1 VGTRNMGTGSAGA
14 EGRRLLPGQG
24 WVLALTSVASFM
36 VALDTQVVATAL
48 PVIRVN
54 LHASLAALEWTVNA
68 YTLTFAVLLL
78 TGAALGERLG
88 RRRMLAVGIGL
99 FTAASAAC
107 ALAPNAGAL
116 VAARAVQG
124 AGAALVL
131 PLAMALLSA
140 GFPPHRRAWAI
151 GIFSAVTGL
160 AVAAGP
166 IVGGAVAQGIA
177 WQWIFWLN
185 VPIGLV
191 MIPLILTRLTASA
204 RVSARLD
211 PLDPLGLVLATGGA
225 LGLVW
230 ALIRANSLGW
240 ASPEII
246 GALAA
251 GAVLAGAF
259 IGWELTTAHPMVPL
273 RLFRSRAYAAG
284 NAACLCVFA
293 VLFGLVFFMAQFLQ
307 TGLGY
312 DPLGAGL
319 RLAPGWAALMV
330 IAPFAGRLIGRFG
343 ERALIAGGLTVFAGA
358 LIWIA
363 LIARTGLPY
372 ADLVVPLILAGSG
385 VSVAIPPTQSV
396 VMTAVAPGDIGKASG
411 TFNTL
416 RQLGGVFGVAI
427 CAAVFA
433 AHGGY
438 TSAAAFTS
446 GFGPAMGTC
455 AGLALLG
462 ALAGLLIP
470 RRHPRARKT
479 PESSTTPVP
488 EAITPAAELTPIEL
502 TPTELTA

>member
-1 VGTRNMGTGSAGA
+1 MET
-14 EGRRLLPGQG
+14 EGRRLTPAQR

-36 VALDTQVVATAL
+36 VALDSQVVATAL
-48 PVIRVN
+48 PVIRVR
-54 LHASLAALEWTVNA
+54 LHASLASLEWTVNA

-88 RRRMLAVGIGL
+88 RRRMLVVGTGL

-107 ALAPNAGAL
+107 ALAPSAGAL

-131 PLAMALLSA
+131 PLALALLSA
-140 GFPPHRRAWAI
+140 GFPPQRRAWAI

-185 VPIGLV
+185 VPIGVL
-191 MIPLILTRLTASA
+191 MIPLILTKLTAGS
-204 RVSARLD
+204 RVSASRE
-211 PLDPLGLVLATGGA
+211 PLDPLGLVLATAGA

-230 ALIRANSLGW
+230 GLIRANSLGW
-240 ASPEII
+240 ASPEVV
-246 GALAA
+246 GTLVAGAA
-251 GAVLAGAF
+251 GVGAF
-259 IGWELTTAHPMVPL
+259 IGWELNAAHPMVPL
-273 RLFRSRAYAAG
+273 RLFRSRAFAAG

-319 RLAPGWAALMV
+319 RLAPGWATLMV
-330 IAPFAGRLIGRFG
+330 IAPFAGSLIRRFG
-343 ERALIAGGLTVFAGA
+343 ERALIACGLTVFAGA

-372 ADLVVPLILAGSG
+372 ADLVAPLILAGSG

-396 VMTAVAPGDIGKASG
+396 VMSAVAPADIGKASG
-411 TFNTL
+411 TFNML
-416 RQLGGVFGVAI
+416 RQLGGVFGIAI

-438 TSAAAFTS
+438 ASAATFAS
-446 GFGPAMGTC
+446 GFGPAMGAC
-455 AGLALLG
+455 AGLALVG
-462 ALAGLLIP
+462 AIAGLVIP
-470 RRHPRARKT
+470 RRPK
-479 PESSTTPVP
+479 
-488 EAITPAAELTPIEL
+488 PAAAPPEPGARIVDRCVHPDVDNDPLFSGSRRP
-502 TPTELTA
+502 PG

>member
-1 VGTRNMGTGSAGA
+1 VATGSVTTGSTGT
-14 EGRRLLPGQG
+14 ESRRLLPGQG
-24 WVLALTSVASFM
+24 WLLALTSVASFM
-36 VALDTQVVATAL
+36 VSLDTQVVATAL
-48 PVIRVN
+48 PVIRVH
-54 LHASLAALEWTVNA
+54 LRASLASLEWTVNA

-88 RRRMLAVGIGL
+88 RRRMLAAGIGL
-99 FTAASAAC
+99 FSAASAAC
-107 ALAPNAGAL
+107 ALAPSAGAL

-131 PLAMALLSA
+131 PLALALLSA

-166 IVGGAVAQGIA
+166 VVGGAVAQGIA

-185 VPIGLV
+185 VPIGVV
-191 MIPLILTRLTASA
+191 MIPLIGTRLTASA
-204 RVSARLD
+204 RVPAR
-211 PLDPLGLVLATGGA
+211 LDPLGLVLVTGGA

-240 ASPEII
+240 ASPQIV
-246 GALAA
+246 ASMVA
-251 GAVLAGAF
+251 GAVLVAAF
-259 IGWELTTAHPMVPL
+259 GGWELRAAQPMVPL

-312 DPLGAGL
+312 GPLGAGL
-319 RLAPGWAALMV
+319 RLAPGWAMLMV
-330 IAPFAGRLIGRFG
+330 IAPFAGRLVHRFG
-343 ERALIAGGLTVFAGA
+343 ERALIAGGLTVFAAA
-358 LIWIA
+358 LTWIA
-363 LIARTGLPY
+363 LIARAGLPY
-372 ADLVVPLILAGSG
+372 ADLVAPLVLAGAG

-396 VMTAVAPGDIGKASG
+396 VMTSVPPADLGKASG
-411 TFNTL
+411 TFNML

-438 TSAAAFTS
+438 ASAAAFTS
-446 GFGPAMGTC
+446 GFSPAMGAC
-455 AGLALLG
+455 AGLALIG
-462 ALAGLLIP
+462 ALAGLAIP
-470 RRHPRARKT
+470 RR
-479 PESSTTPVP
+479 PVP
-488 EAITPAAELTPIEL
+488 VAASPGPAAVPAASSGTRR
-502 TPTELTA
+502 

>member
-1 VGTRNMGTGSAGA
+1 MGT
-14 EGRRLLPGQG
+14 EGKRLTPGQG

-36 VALDTQVVATAL
+36 VSLDTQVVATAL
-48 PVIRVN
+48 PVIRVH
-54 LHASLAALEWTVNA
+54 LHASLASLEWTVNA

-88 RRRMLAVGIGL
+88 RRRVLAAGTGL

-131 PLAMALLSA
+131 PLALALLSA
-140 GFPPHRRAWAI
+140 GFPPQRRAWAI

-185 VPIGLV
+185 VPIGV
-191 MIPLILTRLTASA
+191 IMIPLILTKLAAGTRASA
-204 RVSARLD
+204 R
-211 PLDPLGLVLATGGA
+211 LDPLGLVLATGGA

-240 ASPEII
+240 ASPEIV
-246 GALAA
+246 GTLVA
-251 GAVLAGAF
+251 GAVLVGAF
-259 IGWELTTAHPMVPL
+259 IGWELRAAHPMVPL

-312 DPLGAGL
+312 GPLGAGL
-319 RLAPGWAALMV
+319 RLAPGWATLMV
-330 IAPFAGRLIGRFG
+330 IAPFAGTLIRRFG
-343 ERALIAGGLTVFAGA
+343 ERALIAGGLTVFAAA

-396 VMTAVAPGDIGKASG
+396 VMTAVAPADIGQASG
-411 TFNTL
+411 TFNML
-416 RQLGGVFGVAI
+416 RQLGGVFGIAI

-433 AHGGY
+433 AHGSY
-438 TSAAAFTS
+438 ASAATFVS
-446 GFGPAMGTC
+446 GFGPAMGAC

-462 ALAGLLIP
+462 AVAGLVIP
-470 RRHPRARKT
+470 RRRQ
-479 PESSTTPVP
+479 
-488 EAITPAAELTPIEL
+488 PAAAPPEQSAVPGAER
-502 TPTELTA
+502 TPTERTPTEIAR

>member
-1 VGTRNMGTGSAGA
+1 VGA
-14 EGRRLLPGQG
+14 EGKRLTRGQG
-24 WVLALTSVASFM
+24 WVLALTSMASFM
-36 VALDTQVVATAL
+36 VSLDTQVVTTAL
-48 PVIRVN
+48 PVIRVD
-54 LHASLAALEWTVNA
+54 LHASLPALEWTVNA

-88 RRRMLAVGIGL
+88 RRRMLAVGTGL

-131 PLAMALLSA
+131 PLALSLLSA
-140 GFPPHRRAWAI
+140 GFPPQRRAWAI

-160 AVAAGP
+160 AVAGGP
-166 IVGGAVAQGIA
+166 IVGGAVVQGIA
-177 WQWIFWLN
+177 WQWVFWLN
-185 VPIGLV
+185 VPIGV
-191 MIPLILTRLTASA
+191 IMIPLILTRLTATA
-204 RVSARLD
+204 RVPASLD
-211 PLDPLGLVLATGGA
+211 LPGLVLATGGA

-240 ASPEII
+240 ASPEIV
-246 GALAA
+246 GTLAA
-251 GAVLAGAF
+251 GVVLAAAF
-259 IGWELTTAHPMVPL
+259 IGWELKAPEPMVPL

-284 NAACLCVFA
+284 NAACVCVFA

-319 RLAPGWAALMV
+319 RLAPGWAALML
-330 IAPFAGRLIGRFG
+330 IAPFAGTLIRRFG
-343 ERALIAGGLTVFAGA
+343 ERALIAGGLAVFAGA

-372 ADLVVPLILAGSG
+372 ADLVAPLILAGSG
-385 VSVAIPPTQSV
+385 VSLAIPPTQSV
-396 VMTAVAPGDIGKASG
+396 VMTAVAPADIGQASG

-438 TSAAAFTS
+438 ASPASFIS
-446 GFGPAMGTC
+446 GFGPAMGAC
-455 AGLALLG
+455 AGLALTG
-462 ALAGLLIP
+462 AAAGLVIP
-470 RRHPRARKT
+470 RRRQPAAMPPEPEAKT
-479 PESSTTPVP
+479 PVREQLR
-488 EAITPAAELTPIEL
+488 EIGA
-502 TPTELTA
+502 